1 MPRKTYREKQVIGAD
16 YRQIT
21 WSLKEMGKCFSLCEE
36 KLFLGRREIYY
47 HLGGR
52 RQNAEDRKQN
62 VGRSFY
68 SDFWLLNS
76 IFSYYPLNAKR

>member
-21 WSLKEMGKCFSLCEE
+21 WSLKEMGKYFSLCEE

-47 HLGGR
+47 HLECRGQDLPFTVNR
-52 RQNAEDRKQN
+52 CPFTDNAWTYSSLLLA
-62 VGRSFY
+62 VGAR
-68 SDFWLLNS
+68 
-76 IFSYYPLNAKR
+76 